1 MIAIK
6 TLIFTV
12 VVPGT
17 IAVLI
22 PQWLLSPAG
31 ARGSLALG
39 ISRYLGILLILAGAL
54 IYFRCAWDFTFAG
67 KGTPA
72 PIDPPEDLVVQGL
85 YKYVRNPMY
94 VGVLSTVIGQ
104 AVWFEST
111 ALFGYA
117 ALVCLLFCT
126 FVILYEEPVLRRKFG
141 NSYERYRKT
150 VPRWLP
156 RLRKPRA

>member
-39 ISRYLGILLILAGAL
+39 ISRYLGLLLILAGVL
-54 IYFRCAWDFTFAG
+54 IYLRCAWDFTFAG
-67 KGTPA
+67 RGTPA
-72 PIDPPEDLVVQGL
+72 PIDPPKDLVVQGL

-104 AVWFEST
+104 ADS
-111 ALFGYA
+111 
-117 ALVCLLFCT
+117 
-126 FVILYEEPVLRRKFG
+126 
-141 NSYERYRKT
+141 
-150 VPRWLP
+150 
-156 RLRKPRA
+156 